1 MNEHPP
7 RLVLRDLNLSA
18 RLVLSA
24 FLISVGLGYAAAM
37 AQIHFQQ
44 SGRNGSALPTA
55 DELVKKFHGEDNLV
69 SPMEKLLTA
78 PETEKFNGFGTMAP
92 AFTTRECD
100 FKQML
105 KKHPEKEGTLRAKR
119 EGE

>member
-1 MNEHPP
+1 MNEPTS
-7 RLVLRDLNLSA
+7 RLVLRDLNLPA

-69 SPMEKLLTA
+69 SPLKKLLTA
-78 PETEKFNGFGTMAP
+78 PETEKFNGSGSMAP
-92 AFTTRECD
+92 AFTIREPG
-100 FKQML
+100 F
-105 KKHPEKEGTLRAKR
+105 
-119 EGE
+119 